1 MARERATDTTA
12 LVAAAAETF
21 RRKGYRSSTI
31 DDIAEAAGISRP
43 TVYKYTRSKQHL
55 LDLMVDQVTGDLSR
69 RIKEAVETGEPAPV
83 RLRALISTHVQA
95 ATANRTFYAIVF
107 SEEVELSARSRAVF
121 RAWAHDMTRDF
132 RGLIDECLPA
142 AGGLDS
148 TVAANLILSMLST
161 LYRWYDPAGPVAP
174 DELGEQIEKVLAVL
188 FQY

>member
-1 MARERATDTTA
+1 M
-12 LVAAAAETF
+12 
-21 RRKGYRSSTI
+21 
-31 DDIAEAAGISRP
+31 
-43 TVYKYTRSKQHL
+43 
-55 LDLMVDQVTGDLSR
+55 
-69 RIKEAVETGEPAPV
+69 
-83 RLRALISTHVQA
+83 
-95 ATANRTFYAIVF
+95 
-107 SEEVELSARSRAVF
+107 F